1 MKVILKSIIVIII
14 LTTFSCNK
22 TDTNKEIVIQQKTVE
37 QNYITEK
44 PKKVNYRNEITVTGS
59 LSYKK
64 EYQLSFMSNGILN
77 YLSVNEGDFVKKGQ
91 ILARINQTSVKVM
104 TDRLT
109 LSYDKAKRDYTRVE
123 ALYKDQVVTLE
134 SLQNAKT
141 GLDNARLQLESA
153 QFSKQYA
160 TIKAPNSGRIQSVLA
175 QENEMIQAGNP
186 IIVMGSNKGGK
197 VLKTNLADIDIVNV
211 KKKDPCRIQFDAFP
225 NKIFEGYVS
234 EISGTADR
242 YTGTYEIEI
251 YVKDSKNQLKSGF
264 IGKAIIQSKIKKEY
278 LQIPIE
284 ALVSADKM
292 IGKINI
298 LINGEKIPKTI
309 KITKILGKKLLIID
323 GLNEDEEVIL
333 N

>member
-1 MKVILKSIIVIII
+1 MKVILKSIIVIVL
-14 LTTFSCNK
+14 LTTFSCKK
-22 TDTNKEIVIQQKTVE
+22 TDINKEIVIQHKTVE
-37 QNYITEK
+37 QNYITKKPEK
-44 PKKVNYRNEITVTGS
+44 VSYGNVITATGS
-59 LSYKK
+59 LSYKN

-77 YLSVNEGDFVKKGQ
+77 YLSVDEGDFVKKGQ
-91 ILARINQTSVKVM
+91 VLARINQTSVKVM

-109 LSYDKAKRDYTRVE
+109 LSYDKAKRDYARVE

-160 TIKAPNSGRIQSVLA
+160 TIKAPTSGIIQSISA
-175 QENEMIQAGNP
+175 EKNEMIQAGSP
-186 IIVMGSNKGGK
+186 IIIMGGTKGGK
-197 VLKTNLADIDIVNV
+197 VLKTNLADVDIVNV
-211 KKKDPCRIQFDAFP
+211 KKKDLCRIQFDAFP

-234 EISGTADR
+234 GISGIADR
-242 YTGTYEIEI
+242 FTGTYEIEI

-264 IGKAIIQSKIKKEY
+264 IGKVTIQSKIKTDY

-298 LINGEKIPKTI
+298 FANGKKKSKTVKIA
-309 KITKILGKKLLIID
+309 KILGEKLLILEGVSENDVI
-323 GLNEDEEVIL
+323 IL